1 MNFMIVSQF
10 IDEQRNNQ
18 NKNTDKS
25 TSCHGE
31 EYYSQEDNPRFDQAD
46 SSYCFKGV
54 SVRQVELKSVI
65 QVHIV
70 GDQVMS

>member
-31 EYYSQEDNPRFDQAD
+31 EYYSQEDNPRFDRH
-46 SSYCFKGV
+46 S
-54 SVRQVELKSVI
+54 L
-65 QVHIV
+65 HIV
-70 GDQVMS
+70 LKGSVLGRLSSNQ

>member
-10 IDEQRNNQ
+10 IDEQRNN
-18 NKNTDKS
+18 
-25 TSCHGE
+25 
-31 EYYSQEDNPRFDQAD
+31 YSQEDNPRFDQALA
-46 SSYCFKGV
+46 SYCLRGV
-54 SVRQVELKSVI
+54 SLRQVELKSVV

>member
-1 MNFMIVSQF
+1 MNRETTKTKPQI
-10 IDEQRNNQ
+10 NHLL
-18 NKNTDKS
+18 
-25 TSCHGE
+25 HGE
-31 EYYSQEDNPRFDQAD
+31 EYYSQDDNPRFDQAL
-46 SSYCFKGV
+46 SSYCFRGV